1 MPEHKRY
8 KNVTVTI
15 TMREFGIRTDIPE
28 EEAILEALGKDLD
41 SCALPESSI
50 GFEEYFSDETISIKA
65 L

>member
-8 KNVTVTI
+8 KNVTVVITI
-15 TMREFGIRTDIPE
+15 REFGIRTDISK

-41 SCALPESSI
+41 SCALPESSM
-50 GFEEYFSDETISIKA
+50 GFEEYFSDEHITIKT